1 MEIVR
6 VGDRPQRDETFKASY
21 WSVVTCT
28 AFLMVDTRNYPK
40 PECVTGFSAIEWLTN
55 KNNTMINNGKSNQ
68 ETL

>member
-28 AFLMVDTRNYPK
+28 AFLMVDTRNYTK
-40 PECVTGFSAIEWLTN
+40 PELLTGFSAIEWLTN
-55 KNNTMINNGKSNQ
+55 DITIQ
-68 ETL
+68 